1 MERIKKLL
9 QEAGISEYIVN
20 QVTERT
26 AELFFVKKQLDTR
39 RIKDVEKF
47 NITVYRTAEKDGTK
61 LRAATDAT
69 VLAAMTDAEIVSI
82 LRDAYFAAQFAL
94 NPYYELPDPVQ
105 APLLEARG
113 TLAEQAPEQSAGE
126 MAAALFK
133 ADCEEGA
140 FLNSAEVFVIQKRV
154 HVQSSAGAD
163 VSWTQTEVKGEYV
176 VQAKEPEDVELYR
189 DFAYTELNTEALTAQ
204 TKEAL
209 MFVKDRARAQR
220 ILKSGNYDLILTGE
234 NVETVLWFYGDRA
247 EATMIYPGYSTWKVG
262 DDVQGETQGERIDIT
277 MKATHPYSREG
288 IPMRDRKLLEGG
300 VLRTV
305 HGANRFCRYLGTEPT
320 GEYHKFSCDNPGT
333 MTFAEM
339 KERPCLWAV
348 TFSDFQM
355 DTFSGH
361 LGGEIRLGYL
371 IENGRVTPVTG
382 GSINGSILEA
392 QRDLAFS
399 KERYTSQRYDG
410 PYAILLKNI
419 AVAGTD
425 EA

>member
-133 ADCEEGA
+133 ADCEKGA

-163 VSWTQTEVKGEYV
+163 VSWTQAEVKGEYV

-247 EATMIYPGYSTWKVG
+247 EAAMIYPGYSTWKVG

-277 MKATHPYSREG
+277 MKATHPYSGEG

>member
-1 MERIKKLL
+1 M
-9 QEAGISEYIVN
+9 
-20 QVTERT
+20 
-26 AELFFVKKQLDTR
+26 
-39 RIKDVEKF
+39 
-47 NITVYRTAEKDGTK
+47 
-61 LRAATDAT
+61 
-69 VLAAMTDAEIVSI
+69 
-82 LRDAYFAAQFAL
+82 
-94 NPYYELPDPVQ
+94 
-105 APLLEARG
+105 
-113 TLAEQAPEQSAGE
+113 
-126 MAAALFK
+126 
-133 ADCEEGA
+133 
-140 FLNSAEVFVIQKRV
+140 

-163 VSWTQTEVKGEYV
+163 VSWTQAEVKGEYV

-277 MKATHPYSREG
+277 MKATHPYSGEG

-333 MTFAEM
+333 MT
-339 KERPCLWAV
+339 
-348 TFSDFQM
+348 
-355 DTFSGH
+355 
-361 LGGEIRLGYL
+361 EIRLGYL